1 MNRVQTRASSTRE
14 FPSSFSVSRTTHRS
28 NSPLQLT
35 TPTHRSNSP
44 LQLTAPTHRSN
55 SPLQLTVPPCV
66 WSRRECYISRYE
78 TAQTCVKC
86 QTTARTNMYD
96 VRDYF
101 FFQFQLT
108 DAPRFLCDTP
118 PEGQLG
124 RSANITCVV
133 KAHPVAYE
141 VSWHFYYGGVLIKV
155 AAGEATE
162 GYQAIEGVSSHVFKT
177 L

>member
-1 MNRVQTRASSTRE
+1 M
-14 FPSSFSVSRTTHRS
+14 
-28 NSPLQLT
+28 
-35 TPTHRSNSP
+35 
-44 LQLTAPTHRSN
+44 
-55 SPLQLTVPPCV
+55 
-66 WSRRECYISRYE
+66 
-78 TAQTCVKC
+78 
-86 QTTARTNMYD
+86 
-96 VRDYF
+96 
-101 FFQFQLT
+101 FQFPFS

-118 PEGQLG
+118 FGGQLG

-162 GYQAIEGVSSHVFKT
+162 GYQAIEGVSSNVFKT